1 MKKILI
7 LFLLLAGVMPGFA
20 QRSYK
25 LGEVVV
31 RAKRP
36 MKEIGVTKTT
46 FDSAMLKENIAL
58 SMADI
63 LAFNSS
69 IFVKS
74 YGRATAFDGG
84 VQRHLSEPYTGDMER
99 YAHQQSDAR
108 HDRLLDHTLLF
119 HRPGI
124 AAPRHIVGQ
133 RNRRRSRRCGKAGHR
148 A

>member
-69 IFVKS
+69 IFVK
-74 YGRATAFDGG
+74 ATAAPPF
-84 VQRHLSEPYTGDMER
+84 RRWRSEAPLR
-99 YAHQQSDAR
+99 AI
-108 HDRLLDHTLLF
+108 
-119 HRPGI
+119 HR
-124 AAPRHIVGQ
+124 
-133 RNRRRSRRCGKAGHR
+133 
-148 A
+148 